1 MYDHVHVYVGIGA
14 VPNVHVV
21 VVGAVLIIIII
32 VVVVI
37 LVGVV
42 DDVGYYISRHH
53 GSSEVSPDRGSSAP
67 STSCPGARALTNQ
80 SLWILVI
87 LKTLVLILFLY
98 SICKYC
104 TCGKY
109 S

>member
-1 MYDHVHVYVGIGA
+1 MYNHVHVYVGIGA

-21 VVGAVLIIIII
+21 VVGAILIIIII

-42 DDVGYYISRHH
+42 DDVGHNVGRHH
-53 GSSEVSPDRGSSAP
+53 SSSEVTPDRGSTAP
-67 STSCPGARALTNQ
+67 STRSSGAWALTNY

-87 LKTLVLILFLY
+87 LITVPLV
-98 SICKYC
+98 
-104 TCGKY
+104 
-109 S
+109 